1 MTFDPAVD
9 VDAYVPSTTTL
20 SLVNQQRTT
29 VFNLDS
35 ITMVQLRKQLSNVKA
50 M

>member
-1 MTFDPAVD
+1 MTFDPEVD